1 MATKKTSGKNK
12 KTASAKKSTARKSK
26 KTLTAAPAEAV
37 KAEAPAVREEAKAP
51 AEAVKAEAPAS
62 REEAKAP
69 AEAVK
74 AEAPAVRE
82 EAKVPAEAV
91 KAEAPAVREEAK
103 APAEA
108 VKAEAQPAKEEAK
121 APAEAVK
128 AEAQPAKEEAEA
140 PAEAVKA
147 EAQPA
152 KEKAEAAKEAA
163 PASEAEIPAEAPR
176 AKEPA
181 REAGAPATSPERK
194 KEAEKTVTT
203 QTVLKP
209 NPDGSKLTPV
219 APRPMIK
226 GNPYKPMAATVVDV
240 IRETHNIKTIRVVL
254 DDPEEMKDFT
264 FEPGQ
269 VGQLSVFGVGES
281 TFVINNPPS
290 MKDYIQFSVMQAGEV
305 TTAVH
310 ELCKGDKVGVR
321 APLGRPWPFKDW
333 KGKNVFFIGGGI
345 GMAPIRTVMLHL
357 LEHKEDYGKISLLY
371 GGKSPQDL
379 AYSYELEGWMNNPD
393 LDCTLTIDREAEGWT
408 HNVGLIPN
416 VLRELKPSPDNT
428 VAVLVGPPIMIKF
441 TLQALDELGFSHENV
456 FTSLEK
462 RMKCGIGICGRCG
475 IGGKYVCLDGP
486 VFSQKQLDE
495 LPPEL

>member
-12 KTASAKKSTARKSK
+12 KTASAKKNTTRRSK

-37 KAEAPAVREEAKAP
+37 KAEAPAV
-51 AEAVKAEAPAS
+51 
-62 REEAKAP
+62 
-69 AEAVK
+69 
-74 AEAPAVRE
+74 
-82 EAKVPAEAV
+82 
-91 KAEAPAVREEAK
+91 
-103 APAEA
+103 
-108 VKAEAQPAKEEAK
+108 KEEAK
-121 APAEAVK
+121 AP
-128 AEAQPAKEEAEA
+128 
-140 PAEAVKA
+140 
-147 EAQPA
+147 
-152 KEKAEAAKEAA
+152 AEAAKEAA
-163 PASEAEIPAEAPR
+163 PASEAEIPAEAPK
-176 AKEPA
+176 AEEPA
-181 REAGAPATSPERK
+181 REAAATSPESK

-254 DDPEEMKDFT
+254 DDPEEMKNFT

-495 LPPEL
+495 LPPEM

>member
-12 KTASAKKSTARKSK
+12 KTASAKKNTTRRSK

-37 KAEAPAVREEAKAP
+37 KAEAPAVK
-51 AEAVKAEAPAS
+51 
-62 REEAKAP
+62 EEAKAP

-74 AEAPAVRE
+74 AEAPAV
-82 EAKVPAEAV
+82 
-91 KAEAPAVREEAK
+91 
-103 APAEA
+103 
-108 VKAEAQPAKEEAK
+108 KEEAK
-121 APAEAVK
+121 APAEAAK
-128 AEAQPAKEEAEA
+128 AEAQPEKEE
-140 PAEAVKA
+140 
-147 EAQPA
+147 
-152 KEKAEAAKEAA
+152 AEAAKEAA
-163 PASEAEIPAEAPR
+163 PASEAEIPAEAPK
-176 AKEPA
+176 AEEPA
-181 REAGAPATSPERK
+181 REAAATSPESK

-254 DDPEEMKDFT
+254 DDPEEMKNFT

-495 LPPEL
+495 LPPEM

>member
-12 KTASAKKSTARKSK
+12 KTASAKKNTTRRSK

-37 KAEAPAVREEAKAP
+37 KAEAPAV
-51 AEAVKAEAPAS
+51 
-62 REEAKAP
+62 
-69 AEAVK
+69 
-74 AEAPAVRE
+74 
-82 EAKVPAEAV
+82 
-91 KAEAPAVREEAK
+91 
-103 APAEA
+103 
-108 VKAEAQPAKEEAK
+108 KEEAK
-121 APAEAVK
+121 APAEAAK
-128 AEAQPAKEEAEA
+128 AEAQPEKEE
-140 PAEAVKA
+140 
-147 EAQPA
+147 
-152 KEKAEAAKEAA
+152 AEAAKEAA
-163 PASEAEIPAEAPR
+163 PASEAEIPAEAPK
-176 AKEPA
+176 AEEPA
-181 REAGAPATSPERK
+181 REAAATSPESK

-254 DDPEEMKDFT
+254 DDPEEMKNFT

-495 LPPEL
+495 LPPEM

>member
-37 KAEAPAVREEAKAP
+37 KAEAPA
-51 AEAVKAEAPAS
+51 S

-82 EAKVPAEAV
+82 EAK
-91 KAEAPAVREEAK
+91 APT
-103 APAEA
+103 EA
-108 VKAEAQPAKEEAK
+108 VKAEAQPAKEEAE

-176 AKEPA
+176 AEEPA

-219 APRPMIK
+219 APRPMMIK

>member
-12 KTASAKKSTARKSK
+12 KTASAKKNTTRRSK

-37 KAEAPAVREEAKAP
+37 KAEAPAVK
-51 AEAVKAEAPAS
+51 
-62 REEAKAP
+62 EEAKAP

-74 AEAPAVRE
+74 AEAPAV
-82 EAKVPAEAV
+82 
-91 KAEAPAVREEAK
+91 
-103 APAEA
+103 
-108 VKAEAQPAKEEAK
+108 KEEAK

-128 AEAQPAKEEAEA
+128 AEAPAVKEEAKA
-140 PAEAVKA
+140 PAEAAKA
-147 EAQPA
+147 EAQPE
-152 KEKAEAAKEAA
+152 KEEAEAAKEAA
-163 PASEAEIPAEAPR
+163 PASEAEIPAEAPK
-176 AKEPA
+176 AEEPA
-181 REAGAPATSPERK
+181 REAAATSPESK

-254 DDPEEMKDFT
+254 DDPEEMKNFT

-495 LPPEL
+495 LPPEM

>member
-51 AEAVKAEAPAS
+51 AEAVKAEA
-62 REEAKAP
+62 
-69 AEAVK
+69 
-74 AEAPAVRE
+74 
-82 EAKVPAEAV
+82 
-91 KAEAPAVREEAK
+91 
-103 APAEA
+103 
-108 VKAEAQPAKEEAK
+108 QPAKEEAK

-140 PAEAVKA
+140 
-147 EAQPA
+147 
-152 KEKAEAAKEAA
+152 AKEAA
-163 PASEAEIPAEAPR
+163 PASEAEIPAGAPR
-176 AKEPA
+176 AEEPA

-281 TFVINNPPS
+281 TSF
-290 MKDYIQFSVMQAGEV
+290 
-305 TTAVH
+305 H
-310 ELCKGDKVGVR
+310 EG
-321 APLGRPWPFKDW
+321 
-333 KGKNVFFIGGGI
+333 
-345 GMAPIRTVMLHL
+345 LH
-357 LEHKEDYGKISLLY
+357 
-371 GGKSPQDL
+371 P
-379 AYSYELEGWMNNPD
+379 
-393 LDCTLTIDREAEGWT
+393 
-408 HNVGLIPN
+408 
-416 VLRELKPSPDNT
+416 VLRHAGRRSNHRCPR
-428 VAVLVGPPIMIKF
+428 A
-441 TLQALDELGFSHENV
+441 LQ
-456 FTSLEK
+456 
-462 RMKCGIGICGRCG
+462 GR
-475 IGGKYVCLDGP
+475 
-486 VFSQKQLDE
+486 
-495 LPPEL
+495 

>member
-12 KTASAKKSTARKSK
+12 KTASAKKNTTRRSK

-37 KAEAPAVREEAKAP
+37 KAEAPAV
-51 AEAVKAEAPAS
+51 
-62 REEAKAP
+62 
-69 AEAVK
+69 
-74 AEAPAVRE
+74 
-82 EAKVPAEAV
+82 
-91 KAEAPAVREEAK
+91 
-103 APAEA
+103 
-108 VKAEAQPAKEEAK
+108 KEEAK
-121 APAEAVK
+121 APAEAAK
-128 AEAQPAKEEAEA
+128 AEAQPEKEEAKA
-140 PAEAVKA
+140 PAEAAKA
-147 EAQPA
+147 EAQPE
-152 KEKAEAAKEAA
+152 KEEAEAAKEAA
-163 PASEAEIPAEAPR
+163 PASEAEIPAEAPK
-176 AKEPA
+176 AEEPA
-181 REAGAPATSPERK
+181 REAAATSPESK

-254 DDPEEMKDFT
+254 DDPEEMKNFT

-495 LPPEL
+495 LPPEM

>member
-82 EAKVPAEAV
+82 EAK
-91 KAEAPAVREEAK
+91 

-128 AEAQPAKEEAEA
+128 AEA
-140 PAEAVKA
+140 
-147 EAQPA
+147 
-152 KEKAEAAKEAA
+152 EAAKEAA
-163 PASEAEIPAEAPR
+163 PASEAEIPAGAPR
-176 AKEPA
+176 AEEPA

-379 AYSYELEGWMNNPD
+379 AYSY
-393 LDCTLTIDREAEGWT
+393 R
-408 HNVGLIPN
+408 
-416 VLRELKPSPDNT
+416 
-428 VAVLVGPPIMIKF
+428 
-441 TLQALDELGFSHENV
+441 LDE
-456 FTSLEK
+456 
-462 RMKCGIGICGRCG
+462 
-475 IGGKYVCLDGP
+475 
-486 VFSQKQLDE
+486 
-495 LPPEL
+495 

>member
-12 KTASAKKSTARKSK
+12 KTASAKKNTTRRSK

-37 KAEAPAVREEAKAP
+37 KAEAPAVK
-51 AEAVKAEAPAS
+51 
-62 REEAKAP
+62 EEAKAP

-74 AEAPAVRE
+74 AEAPAV
-82 EAKVPAEAV
+82 
-91 KAEAPAVREEAK
+91 
-103 APAEA
+103 
-108 VKAEAQPAKEEAK
+108 KEEAK

-128 AEAQPAKEEAEA
+128 AEAPAVKEEAKA
-140 PAEAVKA
+140 PAEAAKA
-147 EAQPA
+147 EAQPEKEEA
-152 KEKAEAAKEAA
+152 KAPAEAAKAEAQPEKEEAEAAKEAA
-163 PASEAEIPAEAPR
+163 PASEAEIPAEAPK
-176 AKEPA
+176 AEEPA
-181 REAGAPATSPERK
+181 REAAATSPESK

-254 DDPEEMKDFT
+254 DDPEEMKNFT

-495 LPPEL
+495 LPPEM